1 MTLNKLILAL
11 LVFGGYTAYSF
22 LPVSLTKGTIE
33 RAIEKVLEGSSH
45 SATDVYIRTNILRVA
60 ATTSLELD
68 AEHIQIARETH
79 PGERVVTVDVHHPV
93 TVRYLG
99 SERSLQSSVNVRKVY
114 RVDEAAEARRVAQE
128 QRKAE
133 EERRRQEAS
142 REYTARLNDA
152 WSECTA
158 KHGNNGC
165 RLGYER
171 APAGYSGDIIK
182 RY

>member
-1 MTLNKLILAL
+1 MTLNRLILAL
-11 LVFGGYTAYSF
+11 LVFGGYSAYSF
-22 LPVSLTKGTIE
+22 FPVSLTKSTIK
-33 RAIEKVLEGSSH
+33 RTVEKVLDGSSH
-45 SATDVYIRTNILRVA
+45 STGDATIRNNIVRIA
-60 ATTSLELD
+60 AAGSLELD
-68 AEHIQIARETH
+68 GEHIQIARETYS
-79 PGERVVTVDVHHPV
+79 GERVVTVDVHHPV

-99 SERSLQSSVNVRKVY
+99 SERSLQSSVSVRKVY
-114 RVDEAAEARRVAQE
+114 RVDEAAEARHAARE

-142 REYTARLNDA
+142 NEYKARLNEA

-165 RLGYER
+165 TLSYER
-171 APAGYSGDIIK
+171 APAGYSGDIVK